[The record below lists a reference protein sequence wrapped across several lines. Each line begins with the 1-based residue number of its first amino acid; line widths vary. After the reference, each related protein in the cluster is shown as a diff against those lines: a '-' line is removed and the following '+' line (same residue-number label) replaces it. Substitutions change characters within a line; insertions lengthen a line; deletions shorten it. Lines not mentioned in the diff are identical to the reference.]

1 MGRLALLGV
10 ILDLFSRR
18 VVGWAMQPH
27 LRAELALEALHMAL
41 GRRLPAS
48 GLVHHSDR
56 GTQYTAATYQA
67 VLDEYGIVCSM
78 SRKGDCWDNAVTESF
93 FGTLKT
99 ELLHRRSWP
108 TRRMA
113 KDAVASYIEGFYNP
127 YRLHSS
133 LDYNS
138 QWCSNAFMT
147 SKLLMRDNQPVH
159 FSWARSHRRI
169 TRSRT

>member
-1 MGRLALLGV
+1 MDAKRLK
-10 ILDLFSRR
+10 
-18 VVGWAMQPH
+18 Q
-27 LRAELALEALHMAL
+27 LEK
-41 GRRLPAS
+41 GNTRL
-48 GLVHHSDR
+48 
-56 GTQYTAATYQA
+56 
-67 VLDEYGIVCSM
+67 
-78 SRKGDCWDNAVTESF
+78 KNNAVTKSF

-138 QWCSNAFMT
+138 PMVFERIHDLKTA
-147 SKLLMRDNQPVH
+147 H
-159 FSWARSHRRI
+159 AR
-169 TRSRT
+169 

>member
-1 MGRLALLGV
+1 MW
-10 ILDLFSRR
+10 R
-18 VVGWAMQPH
+18 VVAPGQGVTALVFGDYRLCLLFIHPPAH
-27 LRAELALEALHMAL
+27 GSEVGPAARNTLDSARIPRASKLLICGLFQKVRVLAQD
-41 GRRLPAS
+41 G
-48 GLVHHSDR
+48 
-56 GTQYTAATYQA
+56 
-67 VLDEYGIVCSM
+67 
-78 SRKGDCWDNAVTESF
+78 DNAVTESF

-138 QWCSNAFMT
+138 SMVFERIHDLKTA
-147 SKLLMRDNQPVH
+147 H
-159 FSWARSHRRI
+159 AR
-169 TRSRT
+169 